1 MQQKGRPLCTKELL
15 SVNSLEAAWL
25 AYQCEFLCLEKKRTA
40 GCYLN
45 FLETASHILLPVF
58 SHPMDRETVWEAE
71 NLFSKT
77 IVPVDIHETAEEGGT
92 LNCISWESM

>member
-1 MQQKGRPLCTKELL
+1 MYKGIAIGQLLGGCLARL
-15 SVNSLEAAWL
+15 SVRVSLSGE
-25 AYQCEFLCLEKKRTA
+25 KRTA